1 MSEENERVI
10 LSPEAAEAMLP
21 EGERI
26 HTFRSNPSVAL
37 IGCDWDRAEILKA
50 FQTRKPELSGEQ
62 ATAMGHGIVFF
73 DDHGAVFVATL
84 PNKVLQAT
92 EEHRA

>member
-1 MSEENERVI
+1 MSEENERVV
-10 LSPEAAEAMLP
+10 LSPEVAESMLP

-26 HTFRSNPSVAL
+26 HTFRSSPIAL
-37 IGCDWDRAEILKA
+37 IGCDWDREEILKA

-84 PNKVLQAT
+84 PNTA
-92 EEHRA
+92 